1 MIGLLTFIIAFN
13 ADFYSLQHRDRV
25 EKIQM
30 KFIIILQRYLRFVG
44 NYLSKFRLYLLF
56 RSRMSPE
63 AANTKFIEA
72 MMLISH
78 ICHFYWNIEK

>member
-1 MIGLLTFIIAFN
+1 MIGLLTFILLFN
-13 ADFYSLQHRDRV
+13 ADFYTLQNRDRV

-30 KFIIILQRYLRFVG
+30 KYIMVLQRYL
-44 NYLSKFRLYLLF
+44 

-63 AANTKFIEA
+63 AANTKFLEA

-78 ICHFYWNIEK
+78 ARQAFEITFEDETDK